1 MDEAGLIRSGIER
14 LDEIIQG
21 FRLGDNVV
29 WKVESLQDYVA
40 FAEPFVEQAIEDG
53 RRCVYMRFAP
63 HEPIVGPRDGLEIIQ
78 IDPSEGFDAF
88 SGQAHRIIE
97 ERGREVFYVFDNLSA
112 LVVKWATDELLAN
125 FFQVTCPYLFELD
138 TVAYF
143 ALTRGQHAHYAVA
156 RIRETTQVLI
166 AVYNVKGKKYVH
178 PLKVWDRYSPQMF
191 LPHLISEKAW
201 SPVFSSGDAAE
212 VAALASQKPLGVQA
226 SVSAPWESVYAKL
239 TQYRESGRALPETTP
254 EIAALKQELVRMMIG
269 GHPDFRQLATR
280 YFGLDDL
287 FRIRDRLIGSGR
299 IGGKAAGMLLA
310 RRILTQYEGGTDFT
324 GILED
329 HDDFYVGSDVFF
341 TFLVNN
347 NLFRLRLQLMS
358 DPDLSWE
365 EFEEV
370 EGRFLAGEFPPEI
383 VAQFRNMLDY
393 YGQAPIIVRSS
404 SLLEDSFGSA
414 FAGKYRSEFCA
425 NQGHPDQRLAAFLH
439 AVKRVYAS
447 TLNPDVLSYKRK
459 RGLAGRDEQ
468 MAILVQRV
476 SGRVFG
482 DFFFPALAGVA
493 MSRNLYVWTSRI
505 DPRQGVIRLV
515 FGLGTRAVDR
525 VGFDYPRMIPVG
537 HPRLRPEVG
546 MKVVKY
552 SQRQLDL
559 IDLPANRFDTRS
571 FREVVSDAS
580 YPHLHLLVSELK
592 EGGLYDSIGRYV
604 QTPPGDLVLTFNNL
618 IDRTPFVSIMGEMVA
633 ELERVYGHPVET
645 EFTASIE
652 PDGRVRVNL
661 LQCRPMAIPG
671 LSQQVSLPDDME
683 PDRVLFRSS
692 RFIGGGVVDQIHH
705 VVYIAPERYAAI
717 ASPDVKKSLGRVV
730 GQVNARLRGVDGR
743 ELIMGPGRF
752 GSSNIDLGVNVT
764 YADIENAAVLV
775 EVARE
780 ETGQMPEVS
789 YGTHFFLDLVES
801 ETIYLAVYPADQR
814 AEFNKGFFERAPS
827 VLCDLVPGVEEFAD
841 LVRVIDVHAVT
852 GGKYAQVVADPDSQ
866 RAICFLS

>member
-1 MDEAGLIRSGIER
+1 MIRSGIES
-14 LDEIIQG
+14 LDEILQG

-29 WKVESLQDYVA
+29 WKVESLQDYVT
-40 FAEPFVEQAIEDG
+40 FAEPFVAQAIRDG
-53 RRCVYMRFAP
+53 RRCVYVRFAP
-63 HEPIVGPRDGLEIIQ
+63 HAPVVGPRDGLEIIQ

-88 SGQAHRIIE
+88 SGQVHHIIE

-143 ALTRGQHAHYAVA
+143 ALTHGQHAHHAVA

-191 LPHLISEKAW
+191 LPHLISEEAW

-212 VAALASQKPLGVQA
+212 VATLASRKPLGVRA

-239 TQYRESGRALPETTP
+239 AQYREAGRALPETTP
-254 EIAALKQELVRMMIG
+254 EVAALKQEFVRMMIG
-269 GHPDFRQLATR
+269 GRPEFRRLAEQ
-280 YFGLDDL
+280 YFSLDDL

-310 RRILTQYEGGTDFT
+310 RRILAQYKGKVDFNEV
-324 GILED
+324 LED
-329 HDDFYVGSDVFF
+329 HDDFYIGSDVFF

-347 NLFRLRLQLMS
+347 DLFRLRLQLMS
-358 DPDLSWE
+358 NPELSWE

-370 EGRFLAGEFPPEI
+370 ERRFLAGEFPPEV
-383 VAQFRNMLDY
+383 VAQFHDMLEY

-425 NQGHPDQRLAAFLH
+425 NQGHPDERLSAFLH

-447 TLNPDVLSYKRK
+447 TVNPDVLSYKRR

-468 MAILVQRV
+468 MAILTQRV

-493 MSRNLYVWTSRI
+493 LSRNLYVWTNRI
-505 DPRQGVIRLV
+505 DPSQGVIRLV
-515 FGLGTRAVDR
+515 FGLGTRAVER
-525 VGFDYPRMIPVG
+525 VGYDYPRMIPVS

-559 IDLPANRFDTRS
+559 IDLRANRFGTRS
-571 FREVVSDAS
+571 FREVIAGTD
-580 YPHLHLLVSELK
+580 YPNLHLLVSELK
-592 EGGLYDSIGRYV
+592 EGGLYDPIGRYV
-604 QTPPGDLVLTFNNL
+604 RSADGDLVLTFSNL
-618 IDRTPFVSIMGEMVA
+618 IDRTPFVSVMGEMVA

-645 EFTASIE
+645 EFTASVE

-671 LSQQVSLPDDME
+671 LSQQVSLPDDVS
-683 PDRVLFRSS
+683 PDRILFRSN
-692 RFIGGGVVDQIHH
+692 RFIGGGAVDQIRHI
-705 VVYIAPERYAAI
+705 VYIAPERYAAI
-717 ASPDVKKSLGRVV
+717 ASLDVKKSLGRVV
-730 GQVNARLRGVDGR
+730 GQVNARLRHVVGK

-780 ETGQMPEVS
+780 EAGQMPEVS

-801 ETIYLAVYPADQR
+801 ETIYLAVYPADKG
-814 AEFNKGFFERAPS
+814 AAFNEGIFEDAPNM
-827 VLCDLVPGVEEFAD
+827 LCDLVPAAEEFEE
-841 LVRVIDVHAVT
+841 LVRVIDIYAVT
-852 GGKYAQVVADPDSQ
+852 GGQYAQVIADPTSQ
-866 RAICFLS
+866 QAMCFLA

>member
-1 MDEAGLIRSGIER
+1 MICSGIER

-21 FRLGDNVV
+21 FRLGDNIV
-29 WKVESLQDYVA
+29 WKVESLDDYVT
-40 FAEPFVEQAIEDG
+40 FAEPFIDRAIRDG

-63 HEPIVGPRDGLEIIQ
+63 HEPIIEPRDGLEIVQ

-88 SGQAHRIIE
+88 SGHVHHIIA

-143 ALTRGQHAHYAVA
+143 ALTRGQHAYHAVA
-156 RIRETTQVLI
+156 RVRETTQVLI

-178 PLKVWDRYSPQMF
+178 PLKAWDRYSPQMF
-191 LPHLISEKAW
+191 LPHLVSEKEW

-212 VAALASQKPLGVQA
+212 VATLASQKPLGVRA
-226 SVSAPWESVYAKL
+226 SASAPWESVYAKL
-239 TQYRESGRALPETTP
+239 AQYREADRTLSETAP
-254 EIAALKQELVRMMIG
+254 EIAALKQEFVRMMIG
-269 GHPDFRQLATR
+269 GHPEFRQLAER
-280 YFGLDDL
+280 HFDLDDL

-310 RRILTQYEGGTDFT
+310 RRILTQYEGDVDFDAV
-324 GILED
+324 LED
-329 HDDFYVGSDVFF
+329 HDDFYIGSDVFF

-347 NLFRLRLQLMS
+347 DLFRLRLQLM
-358 DPDLSWE
+358 DNPELSWE
-365 EFEEV
+365 EFDGV
-370 EGRFLAGEFPPEI
+370 EQRFFAGEFSSEI
-383 VAQFRNMLDY
+383 VAQFRNMLDH

-404 SLLEDSFGSA
+404 SLLEDSVGSA

-425 NQGHPDQRLAAFLH
+425 NQGHPGDRLIAFLH

-468 MAILVQRV
+468 MAVLVQRV
-476 SGRVFG
+476 SGRVFK
-482 DFFFPALAGVA
+482 DFFFPTLAGVA
-493 MSRNLYVWTSRI
+493 LSQNLYVWTNRI
-505 DPRQGVIRLV
+505 DPRKGVIRLV

-525 VGFDYPRMIPVG
+525 VGYDYPRMIPVS

-546 MKVVKY
+546 MKMVKY

-559 IDLPANRFDTRS
+559 IDLRANRFGTRS
-571 FREVVSDAS
+571 FREVIAGAD
-580 YPHLHLLVSELK
+580 YPNLDLLVSEIK
-592 EGGLYDSIGRYV
+592 EGGLYDPIGRYV
-604 QTPPGDLVLTFNNL
+604 QTPAGDLVLTFNNL
-618 IDRTPFVSIMGEMVA
+618 IDRTPFVSIMGKMLT
-633 ELERVYGHPVET
+633 ELERVYGQPVET
-645 EFTASIE
+645 EFTASVE
-652 PDGRVRVNL
+652 SDGRIRVNL

-671 LSQQVSLPDDME
+671 ISQQVSLPDDVP

-692 RFIGGGVVDQIHH
+692 RFIGGGVIDQIRHI
-705 VVYIAPERYAAI
+705 VYIAPEQYTAI
-717 ASPDVKKSLGRVV
+717 RSIDVKKSLGRLV
-730 GQVNARLRGVDGR
+730 GQVNARLRQMVGR
-743 ELIMGPGRF
+743 ELLMGPGRF
-752 GSSNIDLGVNVT
+752 GSRNIDLGVNVT

-780 ETGQMPEVS
+780 EAGQMPEVS

-801 ETIYLAVYPADQR
+801 ETIYLAIYPADKR
-814 AEFNKGFFERAPS
+814 AVFNRSFFEESPN
-827 VLCDLVPGVEEFAD
+827 VLCDLVPGVEEFEG
-841 LVRVIDVHAVT
+841 LVRVIDVCAVT
-852 GGKYAQVVADPDSQ
+852 GGQYAQVVADPDSQ
-866 RAICFLS
+866 QAMCFLA

>member
-1 MDEAGLIRSGIER
+1 MIHSGITQ

-21 FRLGDNVV
+21 LRVGDNVV
-29 WKVESLQDYVA
+29 WKVESLRDYVT
-40 FAEPFVEQAIEDG
+40 FAEPFIDRAIKEG
-53 RRCVYMRFAP
+53 RTCVYLRFAP
-63 HEPIVGPRDGLEIIQ
+63 HEPVVRPRDGLETIR

-88 SGQAHRIIE
+88 SGQVHRIIE
-97 ERGREVFYVFDNLSA
+97 ERGREAFYVFDNLSA

-143 ALTRGQHAHYAVA
+143 ALTRGQHAHHAVA

-166 AVYNVKGKKYVH
+166 AVYNVKGRKYVH
-178 PLKVWDRYSPQMF
+178 PLKAWDRYSPQMF
-191 LPHLISEKAW
+191 LPHLISEDEW

-212 VAALASQKPLGVQA
+212 VAALARQKPLGVQA
-226 SVSAPWESVYAKL
+226 SVSAPWESVYAML
-239 TQYRESGRALPETTP
+239 VQYREADRAVPETTP
-254 EIAALKQELVRMMIG
+254 EVAALKQEFVHMMIG
-269 GHPDFRQLATR
+269 EHPEFSQLAER

-310 RRILTQYEGGTDFT
+310 RCILAQYEEGVEFAEV
-324 GILED
+324 LED
-329 HDDFYVGSDVFF
+329 HDDFYIGSDVFF

-347 NLFRLRLQLMS
+347 DLFRLRLQLMNY
-358 DPDLSWE
+358 PELSWE
-365 EFEEV
+365 EFEDV
-370 EGRFLAGEFPPEI
+370 ERRFLAGDFPPGI

-414 FAGKYRSEFCA
+414 FAGKYLSEFCA
-425 NQGHPDQRLAAFLH
+425 NQGHPDQRLSAFLQ

-468 MAILVQRV
+468 MAVLVQRV
-476 SGRVFG
+476 SGRISK
-482 DFFFPALAGVA
+482 DFFFPMLAGVA
-493 MSRNLYVWTSRI
+493 LSRNLYVWTNRL
-505 DPRQGVIRLV
+505 DPRKGVIRLV

-525 VGFDYPRMIPVG
+525 VGYDYPRMIPVS

-552 SQRQLDL
+552 SQRQVDL
-559 IDLPANRFDTRS
+559 IDLRTNRFATRS
-571 FREVVSDAS
+571 FQEVVAGVDF
-580 YPHLHLLVSELK
+580 PNLHLLVSELK
-592 EGGLYDSIGRYV
+592 EGGVYDPIGRYV
-604 QTPPGDLVLTFNNL
+604 QAPAGDLVLTFNNL
-618 IDRTPFVSIMGEMVA
+618 IDRTEFVAIIGEMVT
-633 ELERVYGHPVET
+633 ELERVYSHPVET
-645 EFTASIE
+645 EFTASVETGGGIKI
-652 PDGRVRVNL
+652 NL

-671 LSQQVSLPDDME
+671 ISREVSLPDDVSA
-683 PDRVLFRSS
+683 DRVLFRSS
-692 RFIGGGVVDQIHH
+692 RFIGGGVVDHITHI
-705 VVYIAPERYAAI
+705 VYIAPEKYAAI
-717 ASPDVKKSLGRVV
+717 PSMDVKKSLGRVV
-730 GQVNARLRGVDGR
+730 GQINARLRRMVGR

-752 GSSNIDLGVNVT
+752 GSSNIELGVNVT

-780 ETGQMPEVS
+780 EAGQMPEVS

-801 ETIYLAVYPADQR
+801 ETIYLAIYPA
-814 AEFNKGFFERAPS
+814 AEETAFNAGFFEQSPN
-827 VLCDLVPGVEEFAD
+827 VLCDLVPDVESFEE
-841 LVRVIDVHAVT
+841 LVRVIDIRAVT
-852 GGKYAQVVADPDSQ
+852 EGRCARIVADPNSQ
-866 RAICFLS
+866 QAMCFLSE

>member
-1 MDEAGLIRSGIER
+1 MIRSGIAQ
-14 LDEIIQG
+14 LDRIIEG
-21 FRLGDNVV
+21 LRLGDNVV
-29 WKVESLQDYVA
+29 WKVESLDDYVT
-40 FAEPFVEQAIEDG
+40 FAEPFVDQAIGDG
-53 RRCVYMRFAP
+53 RRCIYMRFAP
-63 HEPIVGPRDGLEIIQ
+63 HAPIVAPCPGLEIIR

-88 SGQAHRIIE
+88 SGQVHHIIG
-97 ERGREVFYVFDNLSA
+97 ERGREAFYVFDNLSA

-143 ALTRGQHAHYAVA
+143 ALTRGQHAYHAVA

-166 AVYNVKGKKYVH
+166 AVYNVKGRKYVH
-178 PLKVWDRYSPQMF
+178 PLKAWGRYSPQMF
-191 LPHLISEKAW
+191 LPHLVSDDTW
-201 SPVFSSGDAAE
+201 TPVFSSGDAAV
-212 VAALASQKPLGVQA
+212 VATLARQKPLGIQA
-226 SVSAPWESVYAKL
+226 GVSAPWESVYAKL
-239 TQYRESGRALPETTP
+239 AQHRAADRVPPETMP
-254 EIAALKQELVRMMIG
+254 EVAALKQEFVRMMIG
-269 GHPDFRQLATR
+269 GRPEFEQLAVR
-280 YFGLDDL
+280 YFSLDDL

-310 RRILTQYEGGTDFT
+310 RRILARYEGDIDF
-324 GILED
+324 GEVLEG

-347 NLFRLRLQLMS
+347 DLFRLRLRLMS
-358 DPDLSWE
+358 NPELSWE
-365 EFEEV
+365 EFEDV
-370 EGRFLAGEFPPEI
+370 ERRFLAGEFPPEV

-425 NQGHPDQRLAAFLH
+425 NQCHPEERLAVFLH
-439 AVKRVYAS
+439 AAKRVYAS
-447 TLNPDVLSYKRK
+447 TLNPDVLSYKRR

-482 DFFFPALAGVA
+482 NFFFPLLAGVA
-493 MSRNLYVWTSRI
+493 LSRNLYVWTDRI
-505 DPRQGVIRLV
+505 DPRKGVVRLV

-525 VGFDYPRMIPVG
+525 VGYDYPRMVPLS

-552 SQRQLDL
+552 SQRQVDL
-559 IDLPANRFDTRS
+559 IDLRANRFATRS
-571 FREVVSDAS
+571 FKEVVAEADF
-580 YPHLHLLVSELK
+580 PNLHLLVSELK
-592 EGGLYDSIGRYV
+592 EGGVYDPIGRYV
-604 QTPPGDLVLTFNNL
+604 QAPAGDLVLTFNNL
-618 IDRTPFVSIMGEMVA
+618 IDRTPFVSIMGGMLA

-645 EFTASIE
+645 EFTASVE
-652 PDGRVRVNL
+652 PGGRVRVNL

-671 LSQQVSLPDDME
+671 ISRRVSLPGDVE
-683 PDRVLFRSS
+683 PERVLFRSS
-692 RFIGGGVVDQIHH
+692 RFIGGGVVERIRHI
-705 VVYIAPERYAAI
+705 VYIDPERYTAI
-717 ASPDVKKSLGRVV
+717 ASLEVKKSLGRVV
-730 GQVNARLRGVDGR
+730 GRVNARLRQMVGR

-780 ETGQMPEVS
+780 EAGQMPEVS

-801 ETIYLAVYPADQR
+801 ETIYLAIYPTAEG
-814 AEFNKGFFERAPS
+814 AEFNRRFFLQSPS
-827 VLCDLVPGVEEFAD
+827 VLCDLVPGVEAFAD
-841 LVRVIDVHAVT
+841 LVRVIDVCAVA
-852 GGKYAQVVADPDSQ
+852 GGKHAQVVADPDSQ
-866 RAICFLS
+866 RAMCFLA